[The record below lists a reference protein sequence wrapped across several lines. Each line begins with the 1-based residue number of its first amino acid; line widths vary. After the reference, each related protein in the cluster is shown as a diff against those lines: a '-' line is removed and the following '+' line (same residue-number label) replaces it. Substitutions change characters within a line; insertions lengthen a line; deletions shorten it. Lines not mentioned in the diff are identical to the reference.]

1 MSIQIYPVQKQ
12 IKGGFN
18 DGEIVENK
26 PIQMSADKSKL
37 QPYSNIFYWAHASAS
52 VTSTIGLHPHQGFE
66 IMSFVL
72 KGTIEHYDTKNKQW
86 IPLKAGDVQIIRAG
100 SGISH
105 AEKITE
111 DSHIFQIWLD
121 PDISKSFYQPAT
133 YDDYSADKFPVV
145 SQNGF
150 RIKTF
155 KGDGSPLEIQT
166 PGITIE
172 EISFTAGSHQLS
184 LNPNSIHSIYLMEGD
199 LSLENGKLTPDD
211 FIVVNDITELSF
223 TSEAGGKIFRIIS
236 PAIVPYETYV
246 ASRS

>member
-1 MSIQIYPVQKQ
+1 MAIQIYPVEKQ

-26 PIQMSADKSKL
+26 PIQMSHDKSKL
-37 QPYSNIFYWAHASAS
+37 QPYSNIFYWAHASAT

-72 KGTIEHYDTKNKQW
+72 KGTIEHYDTKNKKW

-133 YDDYSADKFPVV
+133 YNDYTAETFPVITK
-145 SQNGF
+145 NGF
-150 RIKTF
+150 TIKTF
-155 KGDGSPLEIQT
+155 KGEGAPLEMQT
-166 PGITIE
+166 PDITIQ
-172 EISFTAGSHQLS
+172 EIKFEKGDHQLDLES
-184 LNPNSIHSIYLMEGD
+184 HLVHSMYLMDGD
-199 LSLENGKLTPDD
+199 LNLASGKLHPDD
-211 FIVVNDITELSF
+211 FIVLDEMNKLNF
-223 TSEAGGKIFRIIS
+223 NSEAGGKLFIIS
-236 PAIVPYETYV
+236 SPATVPYETYV
-246 ASRS
+246 TSR